1 MVFSPWVRNPSLPK
15 RYTGLSCKSIRS
27 SLNCQKNGRK
37 DTAYLNYEFKSPGC
51 NIQRF
56 DPKAF
61 LSMMRNKVFLGV
73 GDSFNPNLQHSVRCL
88 VESVAATKDVNGAL
102 FKTGLSAQ
110 GYVVPQYNATFL
122 TIASSFLVD
131 ATPVGSV
138 SSSSPWKVNL
148 DVPSKEWT
156 PFLRHSHYVVFS
168 AGHWFTNSGNL
179 RQWFVKKQQQKG
191 MTSSAAMTAAYT
203 TMRNYIASSGY
214 TGLPMVLTYT
224 ASHYESAFAATD
236 SVKACSG
243 AKGPM
248 TSKQMA
254 FASKKSDALEG
265 RTAVVKLSAQ
275 PLGEALHGWVRN
287 PFVKRYTG
295 YSCQSIRSQLN
306 CDRNGRPDSEYLN
319 YEWKAPGCSIK
330 RFNTAAFLRTVRNR
344 VFMSAGDSYATNLYH
359 ALRCLI
365 ETTTKVQDYSTSSAF
380 GTGVKASGFSV
391 PSHNFLFLRQSTNF
405 LVDSEPQGS
414 ASSKGVWTVRLWQAD
429 PKWAKLIPHVNY
441 VLFATGHW
449 FTNAPSNTR
458 DYRDNNGK
466 QISINSMRAMRT
478 AIRTVRQTIQSTNFR
493 GMPLFLSYT
502 ATHYQKSFPPQ
513 DSMNDCMG
521 AKSPVGNNVVAYA
534 EKNTFFMQARNQL
547 RSLSRRS
554 TFPFRLL
561 FCRSHLTVPSHR
573 PVFPPPLSVSL
584 SRSHRTVRSHH
595 PVVPSPLSVSPCPS
609 IFPPPVSV
617 PPCRPVDPSP
627 LAIPLLVPSN
637 RLLLPSA
644 LPSLFPCTISIPSSR
659 LRFAPPVGVPY
670 CRPLLPSLIA
680 VTYCHLPFPIAV
692 PSPLTLLACRPFV
705 PSCRSLLPAPLAPP
719 LNPDVFLDSIVSIG
733 PPLTFPLPESHRARW
748 IYTPRLA
755 PQYTAESCK
764 SLGRNFACQRNGR
777 PDSEYEKY
785 TWRSFG
791 CTIAE

>member
-1 MVFSPWVRNPSLPK
+1 MPPSLTPSRSHVISHLSLSLPSHHCRWVRNPSLPK

-131 ATPVGSV
+131 ATPVVRTGYVVPQCNATFRTIVWSVQQQPFSTDGDPARAQQGTPFSLSASFPHVLSPPPFPFPLHATGRGVQEESEEGGEAGRPQQGASSSSNPWKVNLDGSV

-168 AGHWFTNSGNL
+168 AGHWFTNVRVCVIESGALQSGNL

-265 RTAVVKLSAQ
+265 RTAVVKVFQGNPTFKVLDVSKASLMR
-275 PLGEALHGWVRN
+275 PDAHMAKFRAGTSDDDCSHFCVPGVPDTCWVRN

-330 RFNTAAFLRTVRNR
+330 RFNTAAFLSTVRNR

-547 RSLSRRS
+547 RSARASSLW
-554 TFPFRLL
+554 
-561 FCRSHLTVPSHR
+561 
-573 PVFPPPLSVSL
+573 L
-584 SRSHRTVRSHH
+584 SRSWTNAE
-595 PVVPSPLSVSPCPS
+595 
-609 IFPPPVSV
+609 PPAGS
-617 PPCRPVDPSP
+617 D
-627 LAIPLLVPSN
+627 A
-637 RLLLPSA
+637 A
-644 LPSLFPCTISIPSSR
+644 T
-659 LRFAPPVGVPY
+659 
-670 CRPLLPSLIA
+670 
-680 VTYCHLPFPIAV
+680 
-692 PSPLTLLACRPFV
+692 LACV
-705 PSCRSLLPAPLAPP
+705 ARSEGSGRIA
-719 LNPDVFLDSIVSIG
+719 FKE
-733 PPLTFPLPESHRARW
+733 ESTGSASGAAGAGSGTCGARRG
-748 IYTPRLA
+748 Y
-755 PQYTAESCK
+755 
-764 SLGRNFACQRNGR
+764 G
-777 PDSEYEKY
+777 
-785 TWRSFG
+785 
-791 CTIAE
+791 

>member
-1 MVFSPWVRNPSLPK
+1 MDFLLLLLVVTSALGL
-15 RYTGLSCKSIRS
+15 TG
-27 SLNCQKNGRK
+27 
-37 DTAYLNYEFKSPGC
+37 P
-51 NIQRF
+51 
-56 DPKAF
+56 
-61 LSMMRNKVFLGV
+61 
-73 GDSFNPNLQHSVRCL
+73 RCH
-88 VESVAATKDVNGAL
+88 VEAS
-102 FKTGLSAQ
+102 
-110 GYVVPQYNATFL
+110 NAT
-122 TIASSFLVD
+122 
-131 ATPVGSV
+131 
-138 SSSSPWKVNL
+138 SP
-148 DVPSKEWT
+148 D
-156 PFLRHSHYVVFS
+156 
-168 AGHWFTNSGNL
+168 
-179 RQWFVKKQQQKG
+179 
-191 MTSSAAMTAAYT
+191 
-203 TMRNYIASSGY
+203 
-214 TGLPMVLTYT
+214 
-224 ASHYESAFAATD
+224 
-236 SVKACSG
+236 
-243 AKGPM
+243 
-248 TSKQMA
+248 
-254 FASKKSDALEG
+254 
-265 RTAVVKLSAQ
+265 SAQ
-275 PLGEALHGWVRN
+275 PLSQCDLSAGRWVRN

-330 RFNTAAFLRTVRNR
+330 RHHSPPSPSLVLL
-344 VFMSAGDSYATNLYH
+344 SSLPQ
-359 ALRCLI
+359 
-365 ETTTKVQDYSTSSAF
+365 VQTPQPSSERTSSAF

-547 RSLSRRS
+547 RSSAAR
-554 TFPFRLL
+554 
-561 FCRSHLTVPSHR
+561 
-573 PVFPPPLSVSL
+573 
-584 SRSHRTVRSHH
+584 VR
-595 PVVPSPLSVSPCPS
+595 
-609 IFPPPVSV
+609 
-617 PPCRPVDPSP
+617 
-627 LAIPLLVPSN
+627 
-637 RLLLPSA
+637 
-644 LPSLFPCTISIPSSR
+644 
-659 LRFAPPVGVPY
+659 
-670 CRPLLPSLIA
+670 RPLLPSFLNVT

-791 CTIAE
+791 CTIAEFKPLSFLTLLRNKVFLVVGDSLTMNLFSSLQCLVETVATTEVTTRYSHNHSK

>member
-1 MVFSPWVRNPSLPK
+1 MRQLRIGEEGKEWVRNPSLPK
-15 RYTGLSCKSIRS
+15 RYTGLTCKSIRS

-37 DTAYLNYEFKSPGC
+37 DTEYLNYEFKSPGC

-265 RTAVVKLSAQ
+265 RTAVVKVFQGNPTFKIIDVSKASLMRPDAHMAKFRAGTSDDDCSHFCVPGVPDTCSHVAIAFEALSLTGPRCHVEASNATSSGSANPLSQCDLSA
-275 PLGEALHGWVRN
+275 GRWVRN

-330 RFNTAAFLRTVRNR
+330 RFNTAAFLNTVRNR

-391 PSHNFLFLRQSTNF
+391 PSHNFIFLRQSTNF

-429 PKWAKLIPHVNY
+429 SKWARLIPHVNY

-458 DYRDNNGK
+458 DYRNYNGK
-466 QISINSMRAMRT
+466 QIDINSMQALRRAMRT
-478 AIRTVRQTIQSTNFR
+478 VREAVQAANFR
-493 GMPLFLSYT
+493 GMPLILSYT
-502 ATHYQKSFPPQ
+502 ATHYHKSFPPQ

-521 AKSPVGNNVVAYA
+521 AKSPVGDSVVSYA
-534 EKNTFFMQARNQL
+534 EKNTFFMKARNQL
-547 RSLSRRS
+547 RSVMRNSRFKIIDITRATLYRPDAHLQKYGEES
-554 TFPFRLL
+554 ED
-561 FCRSHLTVPSHR
+561 CSHWCVP
-573 PVFPPPLSVSL
+573 
-584 SRSHRTVRSHH
+584 
-595 PVVPSPLSVSPCPS
+595 
-609 IFPPPVSV
+609 
-617 PPCRPVDPSP
+617 
-627 LAIPLLVPSN
+627 
-637 RLLLPSA
+637 
-644 LPSLFPCTISIPSSR
+644 
-659 LRFAPPVGVPY
+659 GVPDSWADIVFSY
-670 CRPLLPSLIA
+670 VTGSLA
-680 VTYCHLPFPIAV
+680 
-692 PSPLTLLACRPFV
+692 
-705 PSCRSLLPAPLAPP
+705 
-719 LNPDVFLDSIVSIG
+719 
-733 PPLTFPLPESHRARW
+733 
-748 IYTPRLA
+748 
-755 PQYTAESCK
+755 
-764 SLGRNFACQRNGR
+764 
-777 PDSEYEKY
+777 
-785 TWRSFG
+785 
-791 CTIAE
+791 